1 MIRQFFSA
9 IAGLFGLHAAMNISA
24 NNNATPS
31 NVSLSRMFHTG
42 MSGSYGS
49 FNFSEIESAHRRN
62 HRHGVYNR
70 RG

>member
-9 IAGLFGLHAAMNISA
+9 IAGLFGLHAAMNVTS
-24 NNNATPS
+24 NATPAS
-31 NVSLSRMFHTG
+31 VSLGRMFHTG

-49 FNFSEIESAHRRN
+49 FNFSEIDAAHRRN

>member
-9 IAGLFGLHAAMNISA
+9 IAGLFGLHAANVHQISS
-24 NNNATPS
+24 TPVIPS
-31 NVSLSRMFHTG
+31 RSSLFNSRSS
-42 MSGSYGS
+42 MSYES
-49 FNFSEIESAHRRN
+49 FNFSEIEAAHRRN